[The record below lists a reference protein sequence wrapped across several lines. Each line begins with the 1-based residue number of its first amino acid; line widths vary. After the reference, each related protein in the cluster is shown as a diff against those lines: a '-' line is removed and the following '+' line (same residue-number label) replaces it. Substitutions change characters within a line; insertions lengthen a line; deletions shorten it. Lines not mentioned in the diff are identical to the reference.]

1 MDSNGNMKN
10 KTKNIFDWIEEITY
24 KKSSIESFTPDDWDK
39 NFNSWLI
46 HRYVSMNQDY
56 VDIANL
62 VQKINPQNK
71 KQIYSIYKEM
81 IPKRKM
87 WLKYIKNEVKKEQK
101 ELEEYIAKYF
111 DCSLGEAEHYI
122 DILRGTGVREILNEM
137 GVDSKE
143 SDKLIKKAKLSIK

>member
-1 MDSNGNMKN
+1 MDKKIKIS
-10 KTKNIFDWIEEITY
+10 NIFEWLNEITVN
-24 KKSSIESFTPDDWDK
+24 KSPLDIISDESWDTW
-39 NFNSWLI
+39 NSYMI

-56 VDIANL
+56 IDIVNL

-87 WLKYIKNEVKKEQK
+87 WLKYIKNEAKKEQK
-101 ELEEYIAKYF
+101 ELEEYVAKYF

-137 GVDSKE
+137 GVESKE

>member
-1 MDSNGNMKN
+1 MTQSK
-10 KTKNIFDWIEEITY
+10 KQIKNIFGWLEEITVN
-24 KKSSIESFTPDDWDK
+24 KSPLDIISDESWDTW
-39 NFNSWLI
+39 NSYMI

-56 VDIANL
+56 IDIVNL

-87 WLKYIKNEVKKEQK
+87 WLKYIKNEAKKEQK
-101 ELEEYIAKYF
+101 ELEEYVAKYF

-137 GVDSKE
+137 GVESKE

>member
-1 MDSNGNMKN
+1 MIQSK
-10 KTKNIFDWIEEITY
+10 KQIKNIFGWLEEITVN
-24 KKSSIESFTPDDWDK
+24 KSPLLSISDESWDTW
-39 NFNSWLI
+39 NSYMV

-56 VDIANL
+56 IDIVNL

-122 DILRGTGVREILNEM
+122 DILRSTGVREILNEM
-137 GVDSKE
+137 GVESKE

>member
-1 MDSNGNMKN
+1 MTQSK
-10 KTKNIFDWIEEITY
+10 KQIKNIFGWLEEITVN
-24 KKSSIESFTPDDWDK
+24 KSPLDIISDESWDTW
-39 NFNSWLI
+39 NSYMI
-46 HRYVSMNQDY
+46 HRYVSMNKDY

-87 WLKYIKNEVKKEQK
+87 WLKYIKNETKKEQK

-137 GVDSKE
+137 GVESKE

>member
-1 MDSNGNMKN
+1 MTQSK
-10 KTKNIFDWIEEITY
+10 KQIKNIFGWLEEKTVN
-24 KKSSIESFTPDDWDK
+24 KSPLSSISDESWDTW
-39 NFNSWLI
+39 NSYMV

>member
-1 MDSNGNMKN
+1 MDKKIKIS
-10 KTKNIFDWIEEITY
+10 NIFEWLNEITVN
-24 KKSSIESFTPDDWDK
+24 KSPLDIISDESWDTW
-39 NFNSWLI
+39 NSYMV

-56 VDIANL
+56 IDIVNL

-81 IPKRKM
+81 IPKRKI
-87 WLKYIKNEVKKEQK
+87 WLKYIKNEAKKEQK

-137 GVDSKE
+137 GVESKE

>member
-1 MDSNGNMKN
+1 MTQSK
-10 KTKNIFDWIEEITY
+10 KQIKNIFGWLEEITVN
-24 KKSSIESFTPDDWDK
+24 KSPLDVISDESWDTW
-39 NFNSWLI
+39 NSYMV

-56 VDIANL
+56 IDIVNL

-87 WLKYIKNEVKKEQK
+87 WLKYIKNEAKKEQK

-122 DILRGTGVREILNEM
+122 DILRGDGVREILNEM
-137 GVDSKE
+137 GIESKE

>member
-1 MDSNGNMKN
+1 MTQSK
-10 KTKNIFDWIEEITY
+10 KQIKNIFGWLEEITVN
-24 KKSSIESFTPDDWDK
+24 KSPLDIISDESWDTW
-39 NFNSWLI
+39 NSYMV

-56 VDIANL
+56 IDIVNL

-87 WLKYIKNEVKKEQK
+87 WLKYIKNEAKKEQK

-122 DILRGTGVREILNEM
+122 DILRGSGVREILNEM
-137 GVDSKE
+137 GVESKE

>member
-1 MDSNGNMKN
+1 MTQSK
-10 KTKNIFDWIEEITY
+10 KQIKNIFGWLEEITVN
-24 KKSSIESFTPDDWDK
+24 KSPLSSISDESWDTW
-39 NFNSWLI
+39 NSYMV

-56 VDIANL
+56 IDIANL

-87 WLKYIKNEVKKEQK
+87 WLKYIKNEAKKEQK

-122 DILRGTGVREILNEM
+122 DILRSTGVREILNEM
-137 GVDSKE
+137 GVESKE

>member
-1 MDSNGNMKN
+1 MTQSK
-10 KTKNIFDWIEEITY
+10 KQIKNIFGWLEEITVN
-24 KKSSIESFTPDDWDK
+24 KSPLDIISDESWDTW
-39 NFNSWLI
+39 NSYMI

-56 VDIANL
+56 IDIVNL

-87 WLKYIKNEVKKEQK
+87 WLKYIKNEAKKDQK
-101 ELEEYIAKYF
+101 ELEEYVAKYF

-122 DILRGTGVREILNEM
+122 DILRGIGVKSILNEM
-137 GVDSKE
+137 GVESKE
-143 SDKLIKKAKLSIK
+143 SDKLIKKAKLNIK

>member
-1 MDSNGNMKN
+1 MTQSK
-10 KTKNIFDWIEEITY
+10 KQIKNIFGWLEEITVN
-24 KKSSIESFTPDDWDK
+24 KSPLDIISDESWDTW
-39 NFNSWLI
+39 NSYMV

-56 VDIANL
+56 IDIVNL

-87 WLKYIKNEVKKEQK
+87 WLKYIKNEAKKEQK
-101 ELEEYIAKYF
+101 ELEEYVAKYF

-137 GVDSKE
+137 GIESKE

>member
-1 MDSNGNMKN
+1 MDKKIKIS
-10 KTKNIFDWIEEITY
+10 NIFEWLNEITVN
-24 KKSSIESFTPDDWDK
+24 KSPLDIISDESWDTW
-39 NFNSWLI
+39 NSYMV

-56 VDIANL
+56 IDIVNL

-81 IPKRKM
+81 IPKKKM
-87 WLKYIKNEVKKEQK
+87 WLKYIKNEAKKDQK

-137 GVDSKE
+137 GIESKE

>member
-1 MDSNGNMKN
+1 MTQSK
-10 KTKNIFDWIEEITY
+10 KQIKNIFGWLEEITVN
-24 KKSSIESFTPDDWDK
+24 KSPLDIISDESWDTW
-39 NFNSWLI
+39 NSYMV

-56 VDIANL
+56 IDIVNL

-87 WLKYIKNEVKKEQK
+87 WLKYIKNEAKKDQK
-101 ELEEYIAKYF
+101 ELEEYVAKYF

-122 DILRGTGVREILNEM
+122 DILRGIGVKSILNEM
-137 GVDSKE
+137 GIESKE

>member
-1 MDSNGNMKN
+1 MTQSK
-10 KTKNIFDWIEEITY
+10 KQIKNIFGWLEEITVN
-24 KKSSIESFTPDDWDK
+24 KSPLLSISDESWDTW
-39 NFNSWLI
+39 NSYMV

-137 GVDSKE
+137 GVESKE

>member
-1 MDSNGNMKN
+1 MTQSK
-10 KTKNIFDWIEEITY
+10 KQIKNIFGWLEEITVN
-24 KKSSIESFTPDDWDK
+24 KSPLSSISDESWDTW
-39 NFNSWLI
+39 NSYMV
-46 HRYVSMNQDY
+46 HRYVSMNKDY

-137 GVDSKE
+137 GVESKE

>member
-1 MDSNGNMKN
+1 MTQSK
-10 KTKNIFDWIEEITY
+10 KQIKNIFGWLEEITVN
-24 KKSSIESFTPDDWDK
+24 KSPLDIISDESWDTW
-39 NFNSWLI
+39 NSYMV

-56 VDIANL
+56 IDIVNL

-87 WLKYIKNEVKKEQK
+87 WLKYIKNEAKKEQK

-137 GVDSKE
+137 GIESKE

>member
-1 MDSNGNMKN
+1 MTQSK
-10 KTKNIFDWIEEITY
+10 KQIKNIFGWLEEITVN
-24 KKSSIESFTPDDWDK
+24 KSSLSSISDESWDTW
-39 NFNSWLI
+39 NSYMV
-46 HRYVSMNQDY
+46 HRYVSMNKDY

-137 GVDSKE
+137 GVESKE

>member
-1 MDSNGNMKN
+1 MTQSK
-10 KTKNIFDWIEEITY
+10 KQIKNIFGWLEEITVN
-24 KKSSIESFTPDDWDK
+24 KSPLDIISDESWDTW
-39 NFNSWLI
+39 NSYMV

-56 VDIANL
+56 IDIVNL

-81 IPKRKM
+81 IPKKKM
-87 WLKYIKNEVKKEQK
+87 WLKYIKNEAKKDQK

-137 GVDSKE
+137 GIESKE

>member
-1 MDSNGNMKN
+1 MTQSK
-10 KTKNIFDWIEEITY
+10 KQIKNIFGWLEEITVN
-24 KKSSIESFTPDDWDK
+24 KSPLSSISDESWDTW
-39 NFNSWLI
+39 NSYMV

-87 WLKYIKNEVKKEQK
+87 WLKYIKNEAKKEQK

>member
-1 MDSNGNMKN
+1 MTQSK
-10 KTKNIFDWIEEITY
+10 KQIKNIFGWLEEITVN
-24 KKSSIESFTPDDWDK
+24 KSPLDIISDESWDTW
-39 NFNSWLI
+39 NSYMI

-56 VDIANL
+56 IDIVNL

-87 WLKYIKNEVKKEQK
+87 WLKYIKNEAKKEQK
-101 ELEEYIAKYF
+101 ELEEYVAKYF

-122 DILRGTGVREILNEM
+122 DILRGDGVREILNEM
-137 GVDSKE
+137 GIESKE

>member
-1 MDSNGNMKN
+1 MIQSK
-10 KTKNIFDWIEEITY
+10 KQIKNIFGWLEEITVN
-24 KKSSIESFTPDDWDK
+24 KSPLSSISDESWDTW
-39 NFNSWLI
+39 NSYMV

-87 WLKYIKNEVKKEQK
+87 WLKYIKNEAKKEQK

-137 GVDSKE
+137 GVESKE

>member
-1 MDSNGNMKN
+1 MTQSK
-10 KTKNIFDWIEEITY
+10 KQIKNIFGWLEEITVN
-24 KKSSIESFTPDDWDK
+24 KSPLSSISDESWDTW
-39 NFNSWLI
+39 NSYMV

-137 GVDSKE
+137 GVESKE
-143 SDKLIKKAKLSIK
+143 SDKLIKIAKLSIK

>member
-1 MDSNGNMKN
+1 MIQSK
-10 KTKNIFDWIEEITY
+10 KQIKNIFGWLNEITVN
-24 KKSSIESFTPDDWDK
+24 KSPLSSISDESWDTW
-39 NFNSWLI
+39 NSYMV

-137 GVDSKE
+137 GVESKE

>member
-1 MDSNGNMKN
+1 MTQSK
-10 KTKNIFDWIEEITY
+10 KKIVNIFGWLEEITVN
-24 KKSSIESFTPDDWDK
+24 KSPLDIISDESWDTW
-39 NFNSWLI
+39 NSYMV

-56 VDIANL
+56 IDIVNL

-87 WLKYIKNEVKKEQK
+87 WLKYIKNEAKKEQK

-137 GVDSKE
+137 GVESKE

>member
-1 MDSNGNMKN
+1 MTQSK
-10 KTKNIFDWIEEITY
+10 KQIKNIFGWLEEITVN
-24 KKSSIESFTPDDWDK
+24 KSPLSSISDESWDTW
-39 NFNSWLI
+39 NSYMV
-46 HRYVSMNQDY
+46 HRYISMNQDY
-56 VDIANL
+56 IDIANL

-81 IPKRKM
+81 VPKRKM
-87 WLKYIKNEVKKEQK
+87 WLKYIKNEAKKDQK

-122 DILRGTGVREILNEM
+122 DILRGVGVKSILNEM

-143 SDKLIKKAKLSIK
+143 SDKLIKKAKLNIK

>member
-1 MDSNGNMKN
+1 MTQSK
-10 KTKNIFDWIEEITY
+10 KQIKNIFGWLEEITVN
-24 KKSSIESFTPDDWDK
+24 KSPLDIISDESWDTW
-39 NFNSWLI
+39 NSYMV

-56 VDIANL
+56 IDIANL

-87 WLKYIKNEVKKEQK
+87 WLKYIKNEAKKEQK
-101 ELEEYIAKYF
+101 ELEEYVAKYF

-122 DILRGTGVREILNEM
+122 DILRGTGVKSILNEM
-137 GVDSKE
+137 GIDSKE

>member
-1 MDSNGNMKN
+1 MTQSK
-10 KTKNIFDWIEEITY
+10 KQIKNIFGWLEEITVN
-24 KKSSIESFTPDDWDK
+24 KSPLDIISDESWDTW
-39 NFNSWLI
+39 NSYMV

-56 VDIANL
+56 IDIVNL

-87 WLKYIKNEVKKEQK
+87 WLKYIKNEAKKEQK
-101 ELEEYIAKYF
+101 ELEEYVAKYF

-122 DILRGTGVREILNEM
+122 DILRGDGVREILNEM
-137 GVDSKE
+137 GIESKE

>member
-1 MDSNGNMKN
+1 MTQSK
-10 KTKNIFDWIEEITY
+10 KQIKNIFGWLEEITVN
-24 KKSSIESFTPDDWDK
+24 KSPLSSISDESWDTW
-39 NFNSWLI
+39 NSYMV

-56 VDIANL
+56 IDIANL

-87 WLKYIKNEVKKEQK
+87 WLKYIKNEAKKDQK
-101 ELEEYIAKYF
+101 ELEEYVAKYF

-122 DILRGTGVREILNEM
+122 DILRDTGVKSILDEM
-137 GVDSKE
+137 GVEEKE
-143 SDKLIKKAKLSIK
+143 IKKLLKKAKLTIK

>member
-1 MDSNGNMKN
+1 MTQSK
-10 KTKNIFDWIEEITY
+10 KKIVNIFGWLEEITVN
-24 KKSSIESFTPDDWDK
+24 KSPLSSISDESWDTW
-39 NFNSWLI
+39 NSYMV

-137 GVDSKE
+137 GVESKE

>member
-1 MDSNGNMKN
+1 MTQSK
-10 KTKNIFDWIEEITY
+10 KQIKNIFGWLEEITVN
-24 KKSSIESFTPDDWDK
+24 KSPLSSISDESWDTW
-39 NFNSWLI
+39 NSYMV

-87 WLKYIKNEVKKEQK
+87 WLKYIKNEAKKEQK
-101 ELEEYIAKYF
+101 ELEEYVAKYF

-122 DILRGTGVREILNEM
+122 DILRGTGIKSILDEM
-137 GVDSKE
+137 GVDEKE
-143 SDKLIKKAKLSIK
+143 SNKLIKKAKLSIK

>member
-1 MDSNGNMKN
+1 MTQSK
-10 KTKNIFDWIEEITY
+10 KQIKNIFGWLEEITVN
-24 KKSSIESFTPDDWDK
+24 KSPLDIISDESWDTW
-39 NFNSWLI
+39 NSYMI

-56 VDIANL
+56 IDIVNL

-81 IPKRKM
+81 IPKRKI
-87 WLKYIKNEVKKEQK
+87 WLKYIKNEAKKEQK
-101 ELEEYIAKYF
+101 ELEEYVAKYF

-122 DILRGTGVREILNEM
+122 DILRGDGVREILNEM
-137 GVDSKE
+137 GIESKE

>member
-1 MDSNGNMKN
+1 MTQSK
-10 KTKNIFDWIEEITY
+10 KQIKNIFGWLEEITVN
-24 KKSSIESFTPDDWDK
+24 KSPLSSISDESWDTW
-39 NFNSWLI
+39 NSYMV

-56 VDIANL
+56 IDIANL

-87 WLKYIKNEVKKEQK
+87 WLKYIKNEAKKDQK

-122 DILRGTGVREILNEM
+122 DILRDTGVKSILDEM
-137 GVDSKE
+137 GVEEKE
-143 SDKLIKKAKLSIK
+143 IKKLLKKAKLSIK